1 MKQFFATMNFV
12 RLVMLLCL
20 FSAVAL
26 GYLSNEAMARKAEL
40 QDQVQGENSEAAKVV
55 QRIQQLSVELDQLLD
70 VSAGASYEELQDAEV
85 YARDLAARSDVNLG
99 QVQIGKPVTKPSVAG
114 AVDKTWSIDPKD
126 SRRSF
131 PRANISN
138 YLYILEVDNPFVI
151 VTECEFR
158 PTGKSK
164 DHEYAD
170 DRWTFKAK
178 ITSRL
183 AAE

>member
-1 MKQFFATMNFV
+1 MKHFFATMNFV

-26 GYLSNEAMARKAEL
+26 GYLSNEAMARKAVL
-40 QDQVQGENSEAAKVV
+40 QDQVEGEDSEASQVV
-55 QRIQQLSVELDQLLD
+55 QRIQQLSVELDQLMK
-70 VSAGASYEELQDAEV
+70 VSAGASYEELQDAAS
-85 YARDLAARSDVNLG
+85 YARALATRSDVGLG
-99 QVQIGKPVTKPSVAG
+99 QVQVGKAVAKDSVAG
-114 AVDKTWSIDPKD
+114 AQDKTWSIDPKD
-126 SRRSF
+126 SKRSF

-158 PTGKSK
+158 PTGKAK
-164 DHEYAD
+164 DHEFAD

>member
-40 QDQVQGENSEAAKVV
+40 QEQVQGDDSQAAKVV
-55 QRIQQLSVELDQLLD
+55 TRIQQLSVELDQLLD
-70 VSAGASYEELQDAEV
+70 VSVGSSYEELQDAAT
-85 YARDLAARSDVNLG
+85 YARDLAMRSDVNMG
-99 QVQIGKPVTKPSVAG
+99 QVQVGKPITKDSVAG
-114 AVDKTWSIDPKD
+114 AEDTVWSLVPKD
-126 SRRSF
+126 SKRSF
-131 PRANISN
+131 ARANISN

-164 DHEYAD
+164 VHEFAD

-178 ITSRL
+178 ITSRF